1 MKVFYGDDRVAAQRA
16 IKQVL
21 GDSYEVIDGSEIK
34 SRDLPSIFLGGTL
47 FAEKRAILLR
57 DVGENKEICDKIADF
72 LETPH
77 RVVIFET
84 KLDKRSNFYKA
95 LKDKAEFREFNLQV
109 PMDVKLVFSVFETA
123 LVDGKKAVLMVEKIE
138 NTQDPYMFFGLMVS
152 QALKRFEERGGIKE
166 KRVLKELSKL
176 DMQMKSTTF
185 QPWLLVKTFL
195 LRVSQL

>member
-1 MKVFYGDDRVAAQRA
+1 MKVFYGDNRVAAQRA

-21 GDSYEVIDGSEIK
+21 GDGYEVVDGLEIK
-34 SRDLPSIFLGGTL
+34 SGDLPSIFLGGTL

-77 RVVIFET
+77 RVIIFET
-84 KLDKRSNFYKA
+84 KLDKRSNFYKT
-95 LKDKAEFREFNLQV
+95 LKDKVEFREFKLQA
-109 PMDVKLVFSVFETA
+109 PMDAKLVFSVFETA
-123 LVDGKKAVLMVEKIE
+123 LMDGKKAVLMVEKIE

-152 QALKRFEERGGIKE
+152 QALKRFEERGGAKE

-185 QPWLLVKTFL
+185 QPWLLVKAFL